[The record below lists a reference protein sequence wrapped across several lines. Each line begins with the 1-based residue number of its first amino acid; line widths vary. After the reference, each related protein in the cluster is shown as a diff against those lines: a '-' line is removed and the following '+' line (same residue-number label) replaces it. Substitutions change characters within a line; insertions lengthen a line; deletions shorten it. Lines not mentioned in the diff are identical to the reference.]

1 MVRQSEMNDRC
12 ISLKPEIFQQHLICG
27 ITTTT
32 CPIRCTWKYCF
43 FKSFIS
49 SSTSNLGDDG
59 ILICCTDS
67 PLGGTVFSK
76 TFRQAIQKA
85 TLPRNDFVSKTRLV
99 KKKKKHPTAN
109 GLNHTTW
116 PAKGTLISFQ
126 DTPAKVL
133 LIPLNLTR
141 YQNWWFGSL
150 TLVLTVRF
158 DVSMRRFKQISGV
171 SVLRIIFLSGY
182 A

>member
-1 MVRQSEMNDRC
+1 MASQRPPVQSDAPGNTASLSLSSLHPHLTWEMMAYWYAAPILHLEEPCFRRPLVELSKRPLC
-12 ISLKPEIFQQHLICG
+12 HAMTLFPKPV
-27 ITTTT
+27 
-32 CPIRCTWKYCF
+32 WW
-43 FKSFIS
+43 
-49 SSTSNLGDDG
+49 
-59 ILICCTDS
+59 
-67 PLGGTVFSK
+67 
-76 TFRQAIQKA
+76 
-85 TLPRNDFVSKTRLV
+85 